1 MKQKERNIWASVF
14 VLVVLV
20 GPREKPML
28 WKPNHNIKEAAEW
41 RQKENDA
48 RGLKDPE
55 SAKRRKEAAG
65 SAGAPIRWNRG
76 GLRWHIN

>member
-28 WKPNHNIKEAAEW
+28 WRPNHNNKEAAER
-41 RQKENDA
+41 RQKENDS
-48 RGLKDPE
+48 RGFKDPE

-65 SAGAPIRWNRG
+65 RAGAPIGWNRG